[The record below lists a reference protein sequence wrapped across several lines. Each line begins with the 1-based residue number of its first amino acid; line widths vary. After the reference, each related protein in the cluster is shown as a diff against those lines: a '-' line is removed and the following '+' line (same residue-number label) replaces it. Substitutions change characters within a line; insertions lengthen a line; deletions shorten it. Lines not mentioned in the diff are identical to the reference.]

1 MHLLAGLGNP
11 GATYRGT
18 RHNVGFEALE
28 ILARKNGLD
37 FDQNRFES
45 RVCRGRI
52 KGVDV
57 LLIQPQTYMNLSGNA
72 VAKFVNFFKIE
83 LEKILVLHDEMDVE
97 TGRLKVSARGGPA
110 GHKGVASII
119 ERLGGGEFAR
129 IKIGVG
135 RPVGRMP
142 ADSHVLGRFR
152 PEERES
158 VENVLVWAAEAAE
171 VFVTQGVVE
180 AQARYNRKD
189 IV

>member
-1 MHLLAGLGNP
+1 MHLIAGLGNP
-11 GATYRGT
+11 GGNYQGT

-28 ILARKNGLD
+28 VLARRNGLEFGRSQ
-37 FDQNRFES
+37 FDS
-45 RVCRGRI
+45 RVCRGGI

-57 LLIQPQTYMNLSGNA
+57 LLIQPQTYMNLSGKS
-72 VAKFVNFFKIE
+72 VAKFVNFFKID
-83 LEKILVLHDEMDVE
+83 LERLLVLHDEMDIE
-97 TGRLKVSARGGPA
+97 TGRMKISVKGGPA

-119 ERLGGGEFAR
+119 QCLGDNGFAR

-135 RPVGRMP
+135 RPAAGLP

-152 PEERES
+152 EVEKES

-171 VFVTQGVVE
+171 VFVTRGVAE

-189 IV
+189 FV